1 MPSMRTAIRPWLV
14 VTILCSIYVVFTI
27 AQNNGDSLALV
38 TMGTRFSEGNPE
50 GTEGYDGQFVYYIAR
65 DPATAAQYIDVPA
78 YRFQRILL
86 PALARL
92 LAFGQESLIP
102 WTLLIVN
109 LIALGAGT
117 ALIERLLAEHGASR
131 WYALGYGLTIGMFGS
146 VRLSLPE
153 PLAYA
158 LVLGGIVVLAK
169 RGRWLW
175 GAFFFALAGLAK
187 ETTLF
192 FAAGYVLYW
201 LYQRRWRVAVSFA
214 MVVIAPFA
222 LWQLILYSRLGA
234 FGVGSGGALATS
246 FEGIPFAGVIRILT
260 EGGLGVFLVFGA
272 IIAPFVLVPT
282 AWALWR
288 CWRDLQA
295 RGLSLYDF
303 LLFTNAFIMLFVP
316 FSTYREPLAILRFI
330 VGLQIAVILYA
341 AWKPAPRALRNTTTW
356 IVTLMFIYALQPG
369 SQG

>member
-1 MPSMRTAIRPWLV
+1 L
-14 VTILCSIYVVFTI
+14 IYCLFTI
-27 AQNNGDSLALV
+27 AQNNGDPLALV
-38 TMGTRFSEGNPE
+38 TIGTRFSEGNPD

-65 DPATAAQYIDVPA
+65 DPSTAAQYIDVPT

-86 PALARL
+86 PALGRL
-92 LAFGQESLIP
+92 LALGQESLVP

-109 LIALGAGT
+109 LVALGAGT
-117 ALIERLLAEHGASR
+117 ALMERLLTEYGASR
-131 WYALGYGLTIGMFGS
+131 WYALSYGLTIGTFGS

-158 LVLGGIVVLAK
+158 LVLGGVVVLAK
-169 RGRWLW
+169 RERWLW
-175 GAFFFALAGLAK
+175 GAFFFAFAALAK
-187 ETTLF
+187 QTTLL

-201 LYQRRWRVAVSFA
+201 LYQRRWHVAGLFG
-214 MVVIAPFA
+214 MIVIAPFTI
-222 LWQLILYSRLGA
+222 WQIVLYRRLGA

-246 FEGIPFAGVIRILT
+246 FEMIPFAGVIRILT
-260 EGGLGVFLVFGA
+260 EGGLSVFLVFGA

-288 CWRDLQA
+288 CWRDLQN

-303 LLFTNAFIMLFVP
+303 LLFTNTSIMLFVP

-330 VGLQIAVILYA
+330 VGLQLAVILYA
-341 AWKPAPRALRNTTTW
+341 AWKPAPRALRNTTIW
-356 IVTLMFIYALQPG
+356 IVTLMFVYALQPG
-369 SQG
+369 G